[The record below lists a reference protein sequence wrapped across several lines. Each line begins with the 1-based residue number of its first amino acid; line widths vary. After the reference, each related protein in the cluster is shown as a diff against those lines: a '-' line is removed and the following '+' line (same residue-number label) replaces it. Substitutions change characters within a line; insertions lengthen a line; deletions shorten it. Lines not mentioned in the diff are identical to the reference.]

1 MTTETQKI
9 TKKDVQALLQRYEGV
24 SQQILE
30 HSKFDDATRESAADQ
45 AALYILVL
53 KEIIEADSDEL
64 PHDLVVVV
72 TLAAGYAKLVDDFCA
87 SPVEG

>member
-9 TKKDVQALLQRYEGV
+9 TKKDVLALLHRYEGV
-24 SQQILE
+24 SQKILE
-30 HSKFDDATRESAADQ
+30 HPKFDDVTRESAADQ
-45 AALYILVL
+45 TALYILVL
-53 KEIIEADSDEL
+53 KEIIDVDSDEL

-87 SPVEG
+87 SPVEA